1 MNERLR
7 LELLSARDGLDLARQ
22 WALATANLY
31 QQAVDTPM
39 HFASQPEWKPRFE
52 RVICELTVF
61 SHTGILQ
68 EIDLTDERRADSDSK
83 HAHVPAAG
91 MAE

>member
-7 LELLSARDGLDLARQ
+7 LELLSARDGLDTARQ

-31 QQAVDTPM
+31 QQAIDTPA
-39 HFASQPEWKPRFE
+39 HFASQSEWRPRFE

-61 SHTGILQ
+61 SQTGILQ
-68 EIDLTDERRADSDSK
+68 E
-83 HAHVPAAG
+83 
-91 MAE
+91 MAT